1 MTFSPLLRDRML
13 SGLIGHIV
21 GDALGVPYEF
31 MPREQMTAEPATGM
45 TGWGSHDQPPGT
57 WSDDTSMLLCVLENC
72 HRGGSTQDL
81 GQLFLAW
88 YDDGYHTPHG
98 DVFDIGVTTRFA
110 LERLR
115 STQGLD
121 DASAPRIGSDGNG
134 SLMRCLPY
142 AFFQDLQLGCARMSE
157 EGTIT
162 HPSKRCQDCCT
173 FYVRMARALAE
184 GESKTAALQTAAE
197 QLKKTWT
204 TTGDV
209 DTEDI
214 RRRLFKRLFAPGFP
228 ELTSSDIRSG
238 GYVIETLEA
247 SIWCFLQG
255 SDYASSVLMAVN
267 LGGDTDTVAALTGGL
282 SGIYYG
288 REDIPAAW
296 RDSIVNG
303 DRLRQQIEEWI
314 PNT

>member
-1 MTFSPLLRDRML
+1 MLMTFSPHLRARML

-98 DVFDIGVTTRFA
+98 DVFDIGVTTRLA

-142 AFFQDLQLGCARMSE
+142 AFFQDLHMGSARMSE

-173 FYVRMARALAE
+173 FYVRMARAPAE
-184 GESKTAALQTAAE
+184 GETKTAALQTAAE
-197 QLKKTWT
+197 Q
-204 TTGDV
+204 
-209 DTEDI
+209 
-214 RRRLFKRLFAPGFP
+214 FQ
-228 ELTSSDIRSG
+228 ELVASDIRSG

-247 SIWCFLQG
+247 SIWCFIQG

-282 SGIYYG
+282 AGIYYG
-288 REDIPAAW
+288 QEDIPAAW

-314 PNT
+314 PIT